1 MNIRILSPTEV
12 NSLQNEILDL
22 YNSIQWTAYT
32 KNISEPIRAIVNS
45 HMVIDHFVGN
55 RLVGHLRTIS
65 DDKILVYIQDILMH
79 PDHQRKS
86 IGRQLILKCLEIYQ
100 HVRTILLMT
109 DDRESQL
116 HLYAS
121 LGFSN
126 TKTLQKIPPNTF
138 VRMNGIQLK

>member
-1 MNIRILSPTEV
+1 MNIRTLSPTEV
-12 NSLQNEILDL
+12 NLLQDEIVDL
-22 YNSIQWTAYT
+22 YNSVQWTAYT
-32 KNISEPIRAIVNS
+32 KNISELIRGVANS
-45 HMVIDHFVGN
+45 HMAIAYFVDN
-55 RLVGHLRTIS
+55 RLIGHLRTIS
-65 DDKILVYIQDILMH
+65 DDSSIVYIQDILVH

-86 IGRQLILKCLEIYQ
+86 IGRQLVLKCLESYQ

-116 HLYAS
+116 HFYTS

-126 TKTLQKIPPNTF
+126 TKTLQKTPLNTF